1 MIGTYE
7 NVKSVEKIL
16 LEQVAKLSDEK
27 IHEPEQ
33 IARNTEVI
41 LQVFDGAKKWDE
53 QPPNEQYFKELQRSQ

>member
-41 LQVFDGAKKWDE
+41 LQVFRALIIG
-53 QPPNEQYFKELQRSQ
+53 